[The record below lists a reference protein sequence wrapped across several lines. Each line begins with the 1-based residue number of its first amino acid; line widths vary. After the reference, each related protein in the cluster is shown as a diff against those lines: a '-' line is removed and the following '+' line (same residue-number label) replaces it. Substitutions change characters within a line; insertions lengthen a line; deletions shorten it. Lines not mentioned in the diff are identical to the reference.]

1 MGRLTVVC
9 ARARTWSGEA
19 RRSWS
24 LAALVAGALGA
35 ACAGVIIASQSDPS
49 SLNWPL
55 ILVPAVVV
63 PLPLLVPRRGVGIGA
78 AVVMAGWCFLTGF
91 SIGLF
96 FVPCLVV
103 MILAA
108 SREHT

>member
-1 MGRLTVVC
+1 MGRLTVACV
-9 ARARTWSGEA
+9 RTWTSAGV

-24 LAALVAGALGA
+24 LAALAAGAFGA
-35 ACAGVIIASQSDPS
+35 ACAGVVIASQADPS

-63 PLPLLVPRRGVGIGA
+63 PLPLLVPRRAVRVGG
-78 AVVMAGWCFLTGF
+78 AVVMGMWCFLTGF

-96 FVPCLVV
+96 FVPCLVL

-108 SREHT
+108 RRDDS

>member
-1 MGRLTVVC
+1 MGRLTVAC
-9 ARARTWSGEA
+9 ARVRTWSGDA

-24 LAALVAGALGA
+24 LAALVAGAFGA
-35 ACAGVIIASQSDPS
+35 ACAGVVIAAQSDPS

-63 PLPLLVPRRGVGIGA
+63 PLPLVVPVRTVRVGA
-78 AVVMAGWCFLTGF
+78 AVVMAGWCWLCGF

-96 FVPCLVV
+96 FVPCLLL

-108 SREHT
+108 KREDA

>member
-1 MGRLTVVC
+1 VGRLTAAC
-9 ARARTWSGEA
+9 PRIWSGDS

-24 LAALVAGALGA
+24 LAALLAGAFGA
-35 ACAGVIIASQSDPS
+35 ACAGVVIAAQADLS

-63 PLPLLVPRRGVGIGA
+63 PLPLLVPLRAVRVGA
-78 AVVMAGWCFLTGF
+78 AVVMASWCWLCGF

-96 FVPCLVV
+96 FVPCLFL

-108 SREHT
+108 KREDA

>member
-1 MGRLTVVC
+1 V
-9 ARARTWSGEA
+9 
-19 RRSWS
+19 RRPWS
-24 LAALVAGALGA
+24 LAALFAGMLGA
-35 ACAGVIIASQSDPS
+35 VCVGVVIAAQSDPS

-63 PLPLLVPRRGVGIGA
+63 PLPLLVPRRAVRVGG
-78 AVVMAGWCFLTGF
+78 AVVMGMWCFLTGF

-96 FVPCLVV
+96 FVPCLVL

-108 SREHT
+108 RRDDS

>member
-1 MGRLTVVC
+1 MTAAC
-9 ARARTWSGEA
+9 ARVRTWSGEA

-24 LAALVAGALGA
+24 LAALFAGAFGA
-35 ACAGVIIASQSDPS
+35 ACAGVVIAAQSDPS

-55 ILVPAVVV
+55 ILVPAAVV
-63 PLPLLVPRRGVGIGA
+63 PLPLLVPGRAVRVGA
-78 AVVMAGWCFLTGF
+78 AFVMGVWCWLCGF

-96 FVPCLVV
+96 FVPCLFL

-108 SREHT
+108 KREET

>member
-1 MGRLTVVC
+1 MGGLTVACV
-9 ARARTWSGEA
+9 RTWTSGGV

-24 LAALVAGALGA
+24 LAALFAGMLGA
-35 ACAGVIIASQSDPS
+35 ACAGVVIAAQTDPS

-63 PLPLLVPRRGVGIGA
+63 PLPLLVPIRAVRVGA
-78 AVVMAGWCFLTGF
+78 AVVMAGWCWLTGF

-96 FVPCLVV
+96 FVPCLVL
-103 MILAA
+103 MIFAA
-108 SREHT
+108 RREDA